1 MKKSFEKS
9 SMETLSKVK
18 VQIFV
23 QTEKVHSAK
32 KMLCLELVRYSP
44 GNA

>member
-1 MKKSFEKS
+1 
-9 SMETLSKVK
+9 METVSKVK

-23 QTEKVHSAK
+23 QTENVHSAK

-44 GNA
+44 ENA